1 MKIGLSV
8 ATFAT
13 KFGPIVYSAKT
24 LDELDVIFSK
34 VKSYGYDGVDL
45 FIDQINEEKANEIS
59 VLLKKNNLEVAMLI
73 CIHLAELGVN
83 LSSIDDQHRQKS
95 IETYQAQFN
104 IAKILGAKTMPI
116 GFLRGK
122 LEANDDMP
130 SFEKRLNESL
140 NRLTIES
147 DKFGVKLCIEP
158 INRYEINTMPDVK
171 SVVDFISRFNL
182 GKLKV
187 LPDLFHMNIE
197 DMNIVQSLYYAENCI
212 GHMHVPDSNRM
223 APGMGHLDFHQIISV
238 LKDIGYDGFLTIE
251 AMPFGEPD
259 ACAIQGVKHLREVF
273 LDLDGVN
280 K

>member
-24 LDELDVIFSK
+24 LDELDIVFSK
-34 VKSYGYDGVDL
+34 IKAYGYDGVDL

-59 VLLKKNNLEVAMLI
+59 ILLKKNDLETAMLI
-73 CIHLAELGVN
+73 CIHLAEQNVN
-83 LSSIDDQHRQKS
+83 LSSTDEKHRLES
-95 IETYQAQFN
+95 IETYQAQFK
-104 IAKILGAKTMPI
+104 IAQILGAKTMPI

-122 LEANDDMP
+122 LNTGDDAP
-130 SFEKRLNESL
+130 SFEKRLSNSL
-140 NRLTIES
+140 SHLAIEAG
-147 DKFGVKLCIEP
+147 KFQIKLCVEP

-171 SVVDFISRFNL
+171 TVVDFNSRFNL
-182 GKLKV
+182 GDLKV

-197 DMNIVQSLYYAENCI
+197 DKNIVQSLYYAGKTI

-223 APGMGHLDFHQIISV
+223 APGMGHLNYHEIISA
-238 LKDIGYDGFLTIE
+238 LKAIEYDGYLTIE

-259 ACAIQGVKHLREVF
+259 VCAIQGIKHLREA
-273 LDLDGVN
+273 LLEHGGTN
-280 K
+280 

>member
-24 LDELDVIFSK
+24 LDELDGIFMK
-34 VKSYGYDGVDL
+34 IKSYGYDGVDL
-45 FIDQINEEKANEIS
+45 FIDQINEERAKEIS
-59 VLLKKNNLEVAMLI
+59 ILLQKNHLEIAMLI
-73 CIHLAELGVN
+73 CIHLAELNVN
-83 LSSIDDQHRQKS
+83 LSNIDEKRRQES
-95 IETYQAQFN
+95 IETYQAQFK

-122 LEANDDMP
+122 LEASDDLS
-130 SFEKRLNESL
+130 SFEMRLYHSL
-140 NRLTIES
+140 DRLMKEA
-147 DKFGVKLCIEP
+147 DKFEIKLCVEP

-171 SVVDFISRFNL
+171 VVVDYISKFNL
-182 GKLKV
+182 SGLKV

-197 DMNIVQSLYYAENCI
+197 DKNIVQSLYYAGKSI

-223 APGMGHLDFHQIISV
+223 APGMGHLNFYEIISA
-238 LKDIGYDGFLTIE
+238 LKVIGYDGFLTIE

-259 ACAIQGVKHLREVF
+259 VCAIQGIKYLREVL
-273 LDLDGVN
+273 LDQGGA